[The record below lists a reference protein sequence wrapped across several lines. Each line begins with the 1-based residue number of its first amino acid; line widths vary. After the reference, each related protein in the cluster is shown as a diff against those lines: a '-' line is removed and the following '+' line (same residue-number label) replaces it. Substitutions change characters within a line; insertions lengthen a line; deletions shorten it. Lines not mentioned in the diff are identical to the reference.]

1 MKFKF
6 LLSFCMAGIAFAGYA
21 QTHEEGAEYFRA
33 DQFANAKELLLRN
46 YDKPGT
52 NKAVSDYYLGLIA
65 LRNDN
70 KAEAKQHFDKGVQA
84 NPEFA
89 YNYVGQGRL
98 ALESGNDKEAENLF
112 KLALQKAKKDARL
125 EVAIAREYYNVNPT
139 KYEKQINKHLDKA
152 RRINGNETD
161 LFLFEGDRALD
172 RKDVGSAAGNYE
184 MAANYAPKT
193 AEAYVKYA
201 NLYTLVNPQFAI
213 EMLKKLIANNPTSAL
228 GQRELSNAYY
238 NNKDYKN
245 AVAEYGKYVQNPNH
259 FKQDEDRYA
268 FLLFY
273 SGDYKKG
280 YDYSTQ
286 LLASDPGNFTAQ
298 RYQFMNAA
306 QLPELK
312 EQLLPMA
319 EKLYAAHKANAN
331 NKFAPIDYTLVA
343 DELARA
349 GRPAESEVVLQ
360 EAIADMPE
368 NASFDKQLAMI
379 YVDESKISK
388 AADAYKNFLKKTEKP
403 GYNDFIQQAMFC
415 YYAGVETKDDAT
427 RSNNYFDEA
436 IDYANKAAAEF
447 PSNYKPKK
455 IQGDVAKQRA
465 SKEDVSKAAA
475 PLYQEAISM
484 LEASQDPSRY
494 ASDAKEMY
502 NYMGNYYLDQ
512 KNVEKA
518 KEYFNK
524 YLIYD
529 PNNAEYRQ
537 FVENLK

>member
-6 LLSFCMAGIAFAGYA
+6 LLSFCMAGIAFSGFA
-21 QTHEEGAEYFRA
+21 QTHKEGAEYFRA
-33 DQFANAKELLLRN
+33 DQFSNAKELLLRN

-52 NKAVSDYYLGLIA
+52 DKAVSDYYLGLIA
-65 LRNDN
+65 LRNGN

-84 NPEFA
+84 NPEYA

-98 ALESGNDKEAENLF
+98 ALEAGNAKEAETLF
-112 KLALQKAKKDARL
+112 KTALQKNKKDARL
-125 EVAIAREYYNVNPT
+125 EVAIAREYYNVDPA
-139 KYEKQINKHLDKA
+139 KYDKQITKHLDKA
-152 RRINGNETD
+152 RRIDGNETD
-161 LFLFEGDRALD
+161 LFLFDGDRALD
-172 RKDVGSAAGNYE
+172 NKEVGTAAGNYE
-184 MAANYAPKT
+184 MAANYAPKS

-213 EMLKKLIANNPTSAL
+213 NMLKKLIANNPTSAL

-245 AVAEYGKYVQNPNH
+245 AVEEYGKYVQNPNH

-280 YDYSTQ
+280 YDYATQ
-286 LLASDPGNFTAQ
+286 LLAINPGNFTAQ

-306 QLPELK
+306 QLTELK
-312 EQLLPMA
+312 DQMLPMA
-319 EKLYAAHKANAN
+319 EKLYAAHKANSD

-349 GRPAESEVVLQ
+349 GRPAEGESVLL
-360 EAIADMPE
+360 EAIKEMPE
-368 NASFDKQLAMI
+368 NANFDKQLSLI
-379 YVDESKISK
+379 YVDEGKIAK
-388 AADAYKNFLKKTEKP
+388 AADAYKVYLNKVEKP

-415 YYAGVETKDDAT
+415 YYAGVETKDDAS
-427 RSNNYFDEA
+427 RSDSYFNDA
-436 IDYANKAAAEF
+436 IDYTNKAAAEL

-455 IQGDVAKQRA
+455 IQGDIAKQRA
-465 SKEDVSKAAA
+465 PKEQVGTAAA
-475 PLYQEAISM
+475 PLYLEAITM
-484 LEASQDPSRY
+484 LEASEDPSRY

-524 YLIYD
+524 YLTYD
-529 PNNAEYRQ
+529 PNNEDYRK